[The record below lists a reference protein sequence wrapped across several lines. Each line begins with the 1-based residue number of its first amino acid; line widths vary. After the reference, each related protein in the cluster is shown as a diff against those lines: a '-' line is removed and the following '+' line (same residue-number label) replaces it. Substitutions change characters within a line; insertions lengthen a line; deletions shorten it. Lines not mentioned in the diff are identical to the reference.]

1 MNKSVQIVLPKK
13 VKYIIDTL
21 MDKGYE
27 AYAVGGCVRD
37 SLLGRTPQDWDI
49 TTSAKPEQVKELFR
63 HTIDTGI
70 QHGTVTVMIDHEGF
84 EVTTYRI
91 DGEYEDAR
99 HPKEVLFTANLLED
113 LKRRDF
119 TINAMAY
126 NEQNGIVD
134 AFDGIGDLD
143 RGVIRCVGKAQERF
157 TEDALRMLRAIR
169 FAAQLGFEIEAET
182 RDAIAELAENIAK
195 VSAERIQVELV
206 KLLVSGHPEELK
218 VAYETGLTSVF
229 FPEFDVMMDTP
240 QQNPHHSYNVGE
252 HTIVSLQEIPAD
264 KVLRLTMLLHDV
276 AKPVCRTTDEKGID
290 HFYGHQDKGSE
301 MARVILRRL
310 KFDND
315 TTDRV
320 CRLVRWHD
328 DNPEISERN
337 MRRAIS
343 RIGVE
348 QYPALFAVKRADT
361 MAQSAY
367 GRDEKL
373 AYIAEYERM
382 YQEILDKQQCLT
394 IKDLAVDG
402 KDLIQAGMKPGK
414 ELGEV
419 LKKFLEIVLEEP
431 EKNTK
436 EALLQELDAVRTKN

>member
-1 MNKSVQIVLPKK
+1 MENRTQIILPDK
-13 VKYIIDTL
+13 VKNIINVL
-21 MDKGYE
+21 IQHGFE

-49 TTSAKPEQVKELFR
+49 TTSAKPEQVKSLFR

-70 QHGTVTVMIDHEGF
+70 QHGTVTVMMDHEGF

-134 AFDGIGDLD
+134 AFDGIGDLK
-143 RGVIRCVGKAQERF
+143 RGVIRCVGKAEERF

-169 FAAQLGFEIEAET
+169 FAAQLGFEIETET
-182 RDAIAELAENIAK
+182 RKAIAELAGNIAK

-218 VAYETGLTSVF
+218 VAYETGLTRVF
-229 FPEFDVMMDTP
+229 LPEFDVMMQTP
-240 QQNPHHSYNVGE
+240 QQNPHHCYSVGE
-252 HTIVSLQEIPAD
+252 HTIISLQEVPAD

-276 AKPVCRTTDEKGID
+276 AKPVCRTTDEKGND

-301 MARVILRRL
+301 MARTILRRL

-348 QYPALFAVKRADT
+348 QYPALFTVKRADT

-367 GRDEKL
+367 KKKEKL

-382 YQEILDKQQCLT
+382 YQEILDRRQCLT

-436 EALLQELDAVRTKN
+436 EVLLQELEVVRKK

>member
-218 VAYETGLTSVF
+218 VAYETGLTRVF

-301 MARVILRRL
+301 MARAILRRL

-348 QYPALFAVKRADT
+348 QYPALFVVKRADT

>member
-348 QYPALFAVKRADT
+348 QYPALFVVKRADT